1 MKVAASISRIGADS
15 GVSAAGCA
23 QVIEPTRRCHA
34 SSLPSMPMNAAHRR
48 NDAPLRPLALGGALL
63 WGLLE
68 LLALWRSRWARRG

>member
-1 MKVAASISRIGADS
+1 
-15 GVSAAGCA
+15 
-23 QVIEPTRRCHA
+23 
-34 SSLPSMPMNAAHRR
+34 MNAAHRR